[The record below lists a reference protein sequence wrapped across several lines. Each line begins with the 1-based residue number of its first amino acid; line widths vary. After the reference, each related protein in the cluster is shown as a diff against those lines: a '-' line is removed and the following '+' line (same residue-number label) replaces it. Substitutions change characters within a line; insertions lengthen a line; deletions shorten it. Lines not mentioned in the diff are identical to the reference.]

1 MNDERFSVLVIFG
14 LGFLFEI
21 CFRKLGTGT
30 LLYFFCIVFYLNWN
44 ILFSQFKDRI
54 LIKLKYLTPV
64 SKLLPISSSLKAM
77 KTFQNQWLC
86 TYILSFLASFLQ
98 KWPQCTVKS
107 AKISF
112 IVQQP
117 LRETLVCLCRNRKFS
132 KGHKYLPLWA
142 LAKLV
147 WASRIADDV
156 ANFFLEPSLDQE
168 VYRHQVHIFLS
179 FHANMNFSF

>member
-1 MNDERFSVLVIFG
+1 MKF
-14 LGFLFEI
+14 
-21 CFRKLGTGT
+21 CFCCCALT
-30 LLYFFCIVFYLNWN
+30 LLIFCPVGCLSLAFLNWD
-44 ILFSQFKDRI
+44 SQQGRELPTSGRNKKI
-54 LIKLKYLTPV
+54 IHTN
-64 SKLLPISSSLKAM
+64 LLVEVWYISSNLNSKQLRFHGAHRRH
-77 KTFQNQWLC
+77 
-86 TYILSFLASFLQ
+86 YILSFLTNLLQ

-168 VYRHQVHIFLS
+168 VYTIQTPGIFLS
-179 FHANMNFSF
+179 SHVNLNISF

>member
-1 MNDERFSVLVIFG
+1 
-14 LGFLFEI
+14 
-21 CFRKLGTGT
+21 
-30 LLYFFCIVFYLNWN
+30 
-44 ILFSQFKDRI
+44 
-54 LIKLKYLTPV
+54 
-64 SKLLPISSSLKAM
+64 M

-168 VYRHQVHIFLS
+168 VYRQQVYFYLLMPTWTFPSNELSWTSEIYENLNCRSKYIFQQLPTTNL
-179 FHANMNFSF
+179 ATQDLVI

>member
-1 MNDERFSVLVIFG
+1 M
-14 LGFLFEI
+14 
-21 CFRKLGTGT
+21 
-30 LLYFFCIVFYLNWN
+30 
-44 ILFSQFKDRI
+44 
-54 LIKLKYLTPV
+54 TPF
-64 SKLLPISSSLKAM
+64 SKLYYQFLPLWKPWKLFKIHG
-77 KTFQNQWLC
+77 C
-86 TYILSFLASFLQ
+86 IPSFLTNLLQ
-98 KWPQCTVKS
+98 KWPQCIVKS

-142 LAKLV
+142 LTKLV

-168 VYRHQVHIFLS
+168 VYRHQVSFYLLMSTWTFPSNELSWRREIYKYRISANS
-179 FHANMNFSF
+179 FHPWIVSALI